1 MKGKGGREIKKEE
14 EWMTRRREGG
24 REGDREC
31 WMTVYIEGG

>member
-14 EWMTRRREGG
+14 EWMTRG
-24 REGDREC
+24 REGEREC